1 MMLSTLRKKQTMRN
15 LLSFFLIAMISL
27 FFTAC
32 GADGNLDAELIKG
45 YVDQF
50 QEEVMPTK
58 EEFRQMAEKQIARL
72 PADEQAEAYEALAET
87 LANWPTNEQLD
98 SLVDGAVS
106 EMPTRAEFDEAMDE
120 LAKEAPGGG
129 SLRKAIEEAMDEIP
143 EGEELNKAV
152 EKSLEELEKSAKE
165 TREAIKKNR

>member
-1 MMLSTLRKKQTMRN
+1 MRN
-15 LLSFFLIAMISL
+15 FVPLILFTFCSL

-32 GADGNLDAELIKG
+32 GADGNLDADLIKG

-50 QEEVMPTK
+50 QEEIMPTK

-72 PADEQAEAYEALAET
+72 PADEQAEAREALAET

-106 EMPTRAEFDEAMDE
+106 EMPTRAEFDEAMSK
-120 LAKEAPGGG
+120 LSKEIPGG
-129 SLRKAIEEAMDEIP
+129 SELQKSIEEAMDQIP

-165 TREAIKKNR
+165 TREAIKKN

>member
-1 MMLSTLRKKQTMRN
+1 MRN
-15 LLSFFLIAMISL
+15 LLPLLFLAVVSL

-32 GADGNLDAELIKG
+32 GADGNLDADLIRG

-50 QEEVMPTK
+50 QEEIMPTK
-58 EEFRQMAEKQIARL
+58 EEFRQMAENQIDRL
-72 PADEQAEAYEALAET
+72 PADEQAEAREALAET

-106 EMPTRAEFDEAMDE
+106 EMPTRAEFDKAMDE
-120 LAKEAPGGG
+120 LANEVPGGG
-129 SLRKAIEEAMDEIP
+129 SLQKAIEEALDEIP

-152 EKSLEELEKSAKE
+152 EKGLEEMEKSAKE
-165 TREAIKKNR
+165 TREAIKKDR

>member
-1 MMLSTLRKKQTMRN
+1 MRN
-15 LLSFFLIAMISL
+15 IFSLLILALITVA
-27 FFTAC
+27 FTAC
-32 GADGNLDAELIKG
+32 GADGNLDADLIKG

-58 EEFRQMAEKQIARL
+58 DEFRQMAEDQIARL
-72 PADEQAEAYEALAET
+72 PSDEQAEARKALAET

-106 EMPTRAEFDEAMDE
+106 EMPTRAEFDKAMDE
-120 LAKEAPGGG
+120 LSKEVPGGS
-129 SLRKAIEEAMDEIP
+129 SLQNAIEDAMDQIP
-143 EGEELNKAV
+143 QGEELNKAV